1 MATKAK
7 TYQQLAEELAE
18 IIAWFEGGDVD
29 LDQALAKYQKAVKL
43 IAEMEDYLKTAQ
55 NQLKKIKLPQ

>member
-29 LDQALAKYQKAVKL
+29 LDQALAKYQQAVKL

-55 NQLKKIKLPQ
+55 NQLKKIKLP